1 MGNCVDTKF
10 DDILLS
16 LGKIAQKHSKA
27 VIDSIM
33 RWRRSQNEN
42 VGSEII
48 RVHTTR
54 SPTTART
61 IRMHDIPGLLNERK
75 SLASIYIMCRALIAV
90 LQSLPKDA
98 LGDVMGYTLEETTF
112 DQFRRP
118 EMKLLHQSGNQRAN
132 NELYAILLGHIANFR
147 YGLNQKGS
155 NLSPLRMIGS

>member
-1 MGNCVDTKF
+1 MGNGVDTKF
-10 DDILLS
+10 DDILRS
-16 LGKIAQKHSKA
+16 LGKIAQKHTKA

-54 SPTTART
+54 SPTTGRT

-75 SLASIYIMCRALIAV
+75 SLASIYIMCRALIAI

-98 LGDVMGYTLEETTF
+98 LEDIMGYTLEETTF

-118 EMKLLHQSGNQRAN
+118 ELKLLHQSANHRAN
-132 NELYAILLGHIANFR
+132 AELYAILLGHIANFR
-147 YGLNQKGS
+147 YELTLEAETND
-155 NLSPLRMIGS
+155 LYV